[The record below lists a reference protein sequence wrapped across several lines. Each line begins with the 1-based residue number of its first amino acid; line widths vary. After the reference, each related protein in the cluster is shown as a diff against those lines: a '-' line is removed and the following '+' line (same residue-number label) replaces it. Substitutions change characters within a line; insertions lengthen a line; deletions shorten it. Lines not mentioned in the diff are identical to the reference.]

1 MQLTITIIAII
12 SVIEKAKVNVMD
24 KLQSMRVFVAV
35 AEYQSFVKASEHL
48 EISAP
53 AVTRAIAQLEGR
65 LGAKL
70 FTRTTR
76 HVRLTDA
83 GQRFLGDAKR
93 ILDDVDEAE
102 AAVSGSYLDPAG
114 TISITAP
121 ILFGRKYVVP
131 IIVEYLEKNPA
142 VSVKLLLLDRVTHLM
157 EEGLDL
163 AIRIGHLEESNL
175 YALRVGS
182 VQRVT
187 CGSPEYFAQH
197 GVPKHPRDLANHDIV
212 FPSSN
217 DSANQWRFS
226 GDDKYSVKVSPR
238 FSCNQNDGAIGVAKL
253 GWGITRVMSYQVGE
267 EVSNGQLQRV
277 LENYEQD
284 ILPVNIVHLE
294 GRQANVKIRSFIDLA
309 LKRLR
314 DNPFI
319 N

>member
-1 MQLTITIIAII
+1 
-12 SVIEKAKVNVMD
+12 MD
-24 KLQSMRVFVAV
+24 KLQSMRVFIEV
-35 AEYQSFVKASEHL
+35 AECQSFVKASQHL
-48 EISAP
+48 DVSAP
-53 AVTRAIAQLEGR
+53 AVTRAIAQLERR

-83 GQRFLGDAKR
+83 GQRFLSDAKR

-114 TISITAP
+114 TITITAP
-121 ILFGRKYVVP
+121 ILFGRKYVIP

-142 VSVKLLLLDRVTHLM
+142 VSVRLLLLDRITHLM

-163 AIRIGHLEESNL
+163 AIRIGHLQESNL

-197 GVPKHPRDLANHDIV
+197 GVPKQPQDLMHHDIV

-217 DSANQWRFS
+217 ESSHQWKFANAN
-226 GDDKYSVKVSPR
+226 KHTVKLSPR
-238 FSCNQNDGAIGVAKL
+238 FSCNQNDGAISAIKQ

-267 EVSNGQLQRV
+267 ELSDGRLQRV
-277 LENYEQD
+277 LEEHDQD

-309 LKRLR
+309 VKRLR
-314 DNPFI
+314 ANPFI

>member
-1 MQLTITIIAII
+1 
-12 SVIEKAKVNVMD
+12 MD
-24 KLQSMRVFVAV
+24 KLQSMRVFIEI
-35 AEYQSFVKASEHL
+35 AECQSFVKASQHL
-48 EISAP
+48 GLSAP
-53 AVTRAIAQLEGR
+53 AVTRAIAHLESR

-114 TISITAP
+114 TITITAP
-121 ILFGRKYVVP
+121 ILFGRKYVIP

-142 VSVKLLLLDRVTHLM
+142 VSVKLLLLDRITHLM

-163 AIRIGHLEESNL
+163 AIRIGHLQESSL

-187 CGSPEYFAQH
+187 CGAPAYFAQH
-197 GVPKHPRDLANHDIV
+197 GVPKHPQDLAHHEII

-217 DSANQWRFS
+217 ESAHHWKFS
-226 GDDKYSVKVSPR
+226 DANNNTVKLSPR
-238 FSCNQNDGAIGVAKL
+238 FSCNQNDGAIGVTKL
-253 GWGITRVMSYQVGE
+253 GWGITRAMSYQVAEELSTGE
-267 EVSNGQLQRV
+267 LQRV
-277 LENYEQD
+277 LETMIKIFYPS
-284 ILPVNIVHLE
+284 ILCI
-294 GRQANVKIRSFIDLA
+294 
-309 LKRLR
+309 
-314 DNPFI
+314 
-319 N
+319 